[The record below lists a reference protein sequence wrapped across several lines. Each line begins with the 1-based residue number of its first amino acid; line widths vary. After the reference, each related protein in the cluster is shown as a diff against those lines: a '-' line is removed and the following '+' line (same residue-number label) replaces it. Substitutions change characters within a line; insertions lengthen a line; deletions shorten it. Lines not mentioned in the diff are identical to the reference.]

1 MPETSIMSATEIA
14 AAIRSDEVSSV
25 EATRACLDRIERH
38 NPELNAFLTVCAES
52 ALEDAA
58 GADAAVK
65 AGEGGRA
72 LLGVPIAVKD
82 LHETAG
88 IRTTFG
94 LAAHAE
100 HVPEADCVMV
110 ERLRA
115 AGAVIVGKTNT
126 PALGMLGESKNR
138 LGPDSVNP
146 FDPGRTSGGSSG
158 GSAAAVAAGLVPW
171 ATGSDSAGSITQ
183 PAAFCGVYGTKPS
196 HGRVPTWPNS
206 GDSLLFADNG
216 PLSATVAD
224 AALMLAVT
232 AGHDRRDPI
241 ALRETP
247 PDFEAA
253 AAAGTRDAR
262 SGDRPLA
269 GLRIGW
275 SPNLGHFAVDAE
287 IRDIAER
294 AARGF
299 EDLGASVIEV
309 TPKIEHPFEVYMPIY
324 ISDLGYVLGDDL
336 EEIKAELYEESL
348 PEFDEYRLGSAES
361 LVRYRNRLLHF
372 QSAMADVFEE
382 CALMLTPATATAS
395 FPIGNPPSRIGGRD
409 VAAGWITFMPFQTT
423 WNMTGQPTA
432 ALPCGLNAEGLPVA
446 LLAAARLG
454 REDTLLRV
462 SAAYEVAR
470 PWIPDLPRT
479 RYATSGIG

>member
-1 MPETSIMSATEIA
+1 MSGKSTMSATDVA
-14 AAIRSDEVSSV
+14 AAIRSGEISSV

-38 NPELNAFLTVCAES
+38 NPMLNAFLTVCPER

-58 GADAAVK
+58 RADAAVK
-65 AGEGGRA
+65 AGETGRA

-206 GDSLLFADNG
+206 DDSLLFADNG
-216 PLSATVAD
+216 PLSDTVAD

-232 AGHDRRDPI
+232 AGHDSRDPI
-241 ALRETP
+241 SLRATP
-247 PDFEAA
+247 PDFVGA
-253 AAAGTRDAR
+253 AAAGARDAR
-262 SGDRPLA
+262 GGDRPLA
-269 GLRIGW
+269 GMRVAW
-275 SPNLGHFAVDAE
+275 SPDLGHFPIDSAV
-287 IRDIAER
+287 RDIAEE
-294 AARGF
+294 AAKGF
-299 EDLGASVIEV
+299 EELGATLVEV
-309 TPKIEHPFEVYMPIY
+309 TPKIENPFDVYMPIY
-324 ISDLGYVLGDDL
+324 ISDLNCVPGDEL
-336 EEIKAELYEESL
+336 EAIKKELFEESL
-348 PEFDEYRLGSAES
+348 REFEEYRLPSAES
-361 LVRYRNRLLHF
+361 LVGYRNRLLHF
-372 QSAMADVFEE
+372 RSAMADVFED
-382 CALMLTPATATAS
+382 CDLMLTPGTAAVS
-395 FPIGNPPSRIGGRD
+395 FPIGNPPSRIGD
-409 VAAGWITFMPFQTT
+409 QELEAGWMTFMPFQIT

-432 ALPCGLNAEGLPVA
+432 ALPCGLDAEGLPVG
-446 LLAAARLG
+446 LLAAARRG
-454 REDTLLRV
+454 CEDALLRV
-462 SAAYEVAR
+462 SAVHEVAR
-470 PWIPDLPRT
+470 PWIPTLPRA
-479 RYATSGIG
+479 RYA

>member
-1 MPETSIMSATEIA
+1 MTGTSIMSAAEIA
-14 AAIRSDEVSSV
+14 AAIRAGEISSV
-25 EATRACLDRIERH
+25 EATRTCLDRIERH
-38 NPELNAFLTVCAES
+38 NLELNAFLTVCAER
-52 ALEDAA
+52 ALQDAA
-58 GADAAVK
+58 RADAEVR
-65 AGEGGRA
+65 AGETGRA

-82 LHETAG
+82 LNETAG

-146 FDPGRTSGGSSG
+146 FDPGRGSGGSSG

-196 HGRVPTWPNS
+196 HGRIPTWPNS

-216 PLSATVAD
+216 PLSDTVAD

-232 AGHDRRDPI
+232 AGHDPRDPI
-241 ALRETP
+241 SLRGAP
-247 PDFEAA
+247 PDFEGA

-262 SGDRPLA
+262 GADRPLA
-269 GLRIGW
+269 GMRVAW
-275 SPNLGHFAVDAE
+275 SPDLCHFPVDAE
-287 IRDIAER
+287 VRNIAEA
-294 AARGF
+294 AARSF
-299 EDLGASVIEV
+299 EELGAAVVEV
-309 TPKIEHPFEVYMPIY
+309 TPTIENPFDVYMPIY
-324 ISDLGYVLGDDL
+324 ISDLMYGLGDQL
-336 EEIKAELYEESL
+336 EGIKEELFEESL
-348 PEFDEYRLGSAES
+348 REFDEYRLPSAES
-361 LVRYRNRLLHF
+361 LVGYRNRLLHF
-372 QSAMADVFEE
+372 RSAMADVFED
-382 CALMLTPATATAS
+382 CDLMLTPGASTVS
-395 FPIGNPPSRIGGRD
+395 FPIGNPPSRIGGRE
-409 VAAGWITFMPFQTT
+409 VVAGWMTFMPFQIT

-432 ALPCGLNAEGLPVA
+432 ALPCGLSAEGLPVG
-446 LLAAARLG
+446 LLAAARRG

-470 PWIPDLPRT
+470 PWIQTLPRA
-479 RYATSGIG
+479 RYA

>member
-1 MPETSIMSATEIA
+1 MNAKEIA
-14 AAIRSDEVSSV
+14 AAIRAGQMSSV
-25 EATRACLDRIERH
+25 GATRACLDRIERH
-38 NPELNAFLTVCAES
+38 NPRLNAFLSVCPER

-58 GADAAVK
+58 RADAELR
-65 AGEGGRA
+65 AGESGRT

-82 LHETAG
+82 LHETEG

-94 LAAHAE
+94 LAACAG

-183 PAAFCGVYGTKPS
+183 PATYCGVYGAKPS
-196 HGRVPTWPNS
+196 HGRVPTWPNA

-216 PLSATVAD
+216 PLSDTVAD
-224 AALMLAVT
+224 AALMLAVS
-232 AGHDRRDPI
+232 AGHDRRDPVS
-241 ALRETP
+241 LRDTP
-247 PDFEAA
+247 PDFEGS
-253 AAAGTRDAR
+253 AAAGTRDAQ

-269 GLRIGW
+269 GMRIAW
-275 SPNLGHFAVDAE
+275 SPDLGHFPVDAE
-287 IRDIAER
+287 VRDIAEE
-294 AARGF
+294 AAKGF
-299 EDLGASVIEV
+299 EDLGARVEEI
-309 TPKIEHPFEVYMPIY
+309 TPKIENPFDVYMPIY
-324 ISDLGYVLGDDL
+324 ISDLTYGLGDRFEGVR
-336 EEIKAELYEESL
+336 EELFEESRR
-348 PEFDEYRLGSAES
+348 EFDDYRLPSAAS
-361 LVRYRNRLLHF
+361 LVGFRNRLLHF
-372 QSAMADVFEE
+372 RAAMADVFEE
-382 CALMLTPATATAS
+382 CDLMLTPGASTVS
-395 FPIGNPPSRIGGRD
+395 FPVGDPPSRIGGRD
-409 VAAGWITFMPFQTT
+409 VAAGWMTFMPFQIT

-432 ALPCGLNAEGLPVA
+432 ALPCGLDAAGLPVG
-446 LLAAARLG
+446 LLAAARRG
-454 REDTLLRV
+454 REDTLLRA

-470 PWIPDLPRT
+470 PWRQRLPRA
-479 RYATSGIG
+479 RFP

>member
-1 MPETSIMSATEIA
+1 MSAVETA
-14 AAIRSDEVSSV
+14 AAIRARRISSV
-25 EATRACLDRIERH
+25 EATRACLERIERH
-38 NPELNAFLTVCAES
+38 NPTLRAFLTVCGER

-58 GADAAVK
+58 RADAAVK
-65 AGEGGRA
+65 AGDRKGA

-88 IRTTFG
+88 LRTTFG
-94 LAAHAE
+94 LAARAE
-100 HVPEADCVMV
+100 HVPDADCVMV

-196 HGRVPTWPNS
+196 HGRVPTWPNP

-216 PLSATVAD
+216 PLSGTVAD
-224 AALMLAVT
+224 AALMLAVS

-241 ALRETP
+241 SLRAPP
-247 PDFEAA
+247 PDFVGA
-253 AAAGTRDAR
+253 AAAGAR
-262 SGDRPLA
+262 TARGGDRPLA
-269 GLRIGW
+269 GLRVAW
-275 SPNLGHFAVDAE
+275 SPDLGHFSVDAE
-287 IRDIAER
+287 VRDITED
-294 AARGF
+294 AARRF
-299 EDLGASVIEV
+299 EDLGATLVDV
-309 TPKIEHPFEVYMPIY
+309 TPKTEHPFEVYMPIY
-324 ISDLGYVLGDDL
+324 ISDLEYTLGDDL
-336 EEIKAELYEESL
+336 AHIEDELYEESRR
-348 PEFDEYRLGSAES
+348 EFDEYRLPSAAS
-361 LVRYRNRLLHF
+361 LVAFRNRLLHF
-372 QSAMADVFEE
+372 RAAMADLFED
-382 CALMLTPATATAS
+382 CDLLLTPATAVLP
-395 FPIGNPPSRIGGRD
+395 FPIGDPPSRVGGRD
-409 VAAGWITFMPFQTT
+409 VQPGWMTFMPFQIT

-432 ALPCGLNAEGLPVA
+432 SLPCGQSAGGLPVG
-446 LLAAARLG
+446 LLAAARRG

-470 PWIPDLPRT
+470 PWMHTLPREKYT
-479 RYATSGIG
+479 

>member
-1 MPETSIMSATEIA
+1 MNAKEIA
-14 AAIRSDEVSSV
+14 AAIRNREISSV
-25 EATRACLDRIERH
+25 EATRSCLDRIERH
-38 NPELNAFLTVCAES
+38 NPVLNAFLSVCAES

-58 GADAAVK
+58 RADAALK
-65 AGEGGRA
+65 TGESGRA

-82 LHETAG
+82 LHESAG

-94 LAAHAE
+94 LAAHAD
-100 HVPEADCVMV
+100 HIPEADCVMV

-146 FDPGRTSGGSSG
+146 FDSGRTSGGSSG

-216 PLSATVAD
+216 PLSGSVAD

-232 AGHDRRDPI
+232 AGHDGRDPI
-241 ALRETP
+241 SLRSAA
-247 PDFEAA
+247 PDFRGA
-253 AAAGTRDAR
+253 AAAGARDAR
-262 SGDRPLA
+262 GGDRPLA
-269 GLRIGW
+269 GMRVAW
-275 SPNLGHFAVDAE
+275 SPDLGHFPVDAE
-287 IRDIAER
+287 IRDIAEG
-294 AARGF
+294 AAKSF
-299 EDLGASVIEV
+299 EDLGASIIEV
-309 TPKIEHPFEVYMPIY
+309 TPRIDHPFEVYMPIY
-324 ISDLGYVLGDDL
+324 ISDLEYALGDDIAA
-336 EEIKAELYEESL
+336 IKEELYEESL
-348 PEFDEYRLGSAES
+348 REFDEYRLPSPAS
-361 LVRYRNRLLHF
+361 LVACRNRLLHF
-372 QSAMADVFEE
+372 RSAMADVFEDCE
-382 CALMLTPATATAS
+382 LMLTPATSTVS
-395 FPIGNPPSRIGGRD
+395 FPIGEAPAQIGGRE
-409 VAAGWITFMPFQTT
+409 VVPGWMTFMPFQIS

-432 ALPCGLNAEGLPVA
+432 ALPCGLSAEGLPVG
-446 LLAAARLG
+446 LLVAARRG

-470 PWIPDLPRT
+470 PWMHTLPRE
-479 RYATSGIG
+479 RYE

>member
-1 MPETSIMSATEIA
+1 MTGTGIMSARETA
-14 AAIRSDEVSSV
+14 AAIRAGEISSV
-25 EATRACLDRIERH
+25 EATRACLERIERH
-38 NPELNAFLTVCAES
+38 NPELNAFLTVCAER

-58 GADAAVK
+58 RADAALK
-65 AGEGGRA
+65 AGDRDRA
-72 LLGVPIAVKD
+72 LPGVPVAVKD

-94 LAAHAE
+94 LAAHAGD
-100 HVPEADCVMV
+100 VPDADCIMV

-146 FDPGRTSGGSSG
+146 FDPGRGSGGSSG

-183 PAAFCGVYGTKPS
+183 PATYCGVYGVKPS
-196 HGRVPTWPNS
+196 HGRVPTWPDS

-216 PLSATVAD
+216 PLSDTVAD
-224 AALMLAVT
+224 AALMLAET

-241 ALRETP
+241 SLRGAP

-262 SGDRPLA
+262 EGDRPLA
-269 GLRIGW
+269 GMRIAW
-275 SPNLGHFAVDAE
+275 SPDLGHFPVDAAVRE
-287 IRDIAER
+287 IAEE
-294 AARGF
+294 AAKGF
-299 EDLGASVIEV
+299 EDLGASVVEV
-309 TPKIEHPFEVYMPIY
+309 TPKIENPFDVYMPIY
-324 ISDLGYVLGDDL
+324 ISDLTYGLGDDL
-336 EEIKAELYEESL
+336 ERYKEELFEESL
-348 PEFDEYRLGSAES
+348 REFDAYRLPSAAS
-361 LVRYRNRLLHF
+361 LVGYRNRLLHF
-372 QSAMADVFEE
+372 RAAMADVFEE
-382 CALMLTPATATAS
+382 CDLMLTPGAS
-395 FPIGNPPSRIGGRD
+395 TVTFPVGEPPSRIGGRD
-409 VAAGWITFMPFQTT
+409 VEAGWMSFMPFQIT

-432 ALPCGLNAEGLPVA
+432 ALPCGLSAEGLPVG
-446 LLAAARLG
+446 LLAAAGLG

-470 PWIPDLPRT
+470 PWIPNLPRA
-479 RYATSGIG
+479 RYP

>member
-1 MPETSIMSATEIA
+1 MNAKEIA
-14 AAIRSDEVSSV
+14 AAIRAGEMSSV
-25 EATRACLDRIERH
+25 EAARDCLARIERH
-38 NPELNAFLTVCAES
+38 NPELNAFLTVCAER

-58 GADAAVK
+58 RADAALK
-65 AGEGGRA
+65 AGETGQA

-88 IRTTFG
+88 LRTTFG

-100 HVPEADCVMV
+100 HVPDADCIMV

-146 FDPGRTSGGSSG
+146 FDAGRTSGGSSG
-158 GSAAAVAAGLVPW
+158 GSAAAVAAGLLPW

-183 PAAFCGVYGTKPS
+183 PAAFCGVYGAKPS
-196 HGRVPTWPNS
+196 HGRVPTWPNA

-216 PLSATVAD
+216 PLSDTVAD

-232 AGHDRRDPI
+232 SGHDPRDPI
-241 ALRETP
+241 SLRGAP
-247 PDFEAA
+247 PDFEGA

-262 SGDRPLA
+262 EGNRPLA
-269 GLRIGW
+269 GMRIAW
-275 SPNLGHFAVDAE
+275 SPDLGHFPVDAQV
-287 IRDIAER
+287 RDIAE
-294 AARGF
+294 AAAKSF
-299 EDLGASVIEV
+299 EDLGAALVEI
-309 TPKIEHPFEVYMPIY
+309 TPKIENPFDVYMPIY
-324 ISDLGYVLGDDL
+324 ISDLMYSLGDRL
-336 EEIKAELYEESL
+336 TEIEEELFEESRR
-348 PEFDEYRLGSAES
+348 EFDEYRLASAES
-361 LVRYRNRLLHF
+361 LVGYRNRLLHF
-372 QSAMADVFEE
+372 RSAMADVFEDCE
-382 CALMLTPATATAS
+382 LLLTPATATLS
-395 FPIGNPPSRIGGRD
+395 FPIGEPPSTLGGRE
-409 VAAGWITFMPFQTT
+409 VAPGWMTFMPFQIT

-432 ALPCGLNAEGLPVA
+432 ALPCGLSAEGLPVG
-446 LLAAARLG
+446 LLAAAGRG

-470 PWIPDLPRT
+470 PWLDTLPRS
-479 RYATSGIG
+479 RYT